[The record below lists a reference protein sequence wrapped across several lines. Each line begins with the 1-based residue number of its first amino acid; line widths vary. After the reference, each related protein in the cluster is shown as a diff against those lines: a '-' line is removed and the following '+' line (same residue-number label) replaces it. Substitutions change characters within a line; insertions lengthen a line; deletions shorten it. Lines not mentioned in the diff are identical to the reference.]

1 MELVLVII
9 AIVYSIWSE
18 VNKKKEEKNLD
29 FDFSELSSIDD
40 FLKKEK
46 KEPSSDYVPL
56 SEQSSRQEKKSRRHP
71 QKSQRSDLAP
81 AEQSGFSDSLPPA
94 PLPMGNP
101 SRYDDLPSPASSSS
115 SRHNVAPGLA
125 AQLFT
130 SEPSREYD
138 VKIDR
143 NSLIKAFIVSEVMTR
158 YDINRI
164 YERIPGVRK
173 DDE

>member
-1 MELVLVII
+1 MELVLIII

-46 KEPSSDYVPL
+46 KEPSSDYGPL
-56 SEQSSRQEKKSRRHP
+56 SEHSSRQEKKTRRQQ
-71 QKSQRSDLAP
+71 QKGQRQEIDSTG
-81 AEQSGFSDSLPPA
+81 QSGFSDSLPPA
-94 PLPMGNP
+94 PLSVGKP

-115 SRHNVAPGLA
+115 SRHNIAPSLA
-125 AQLFT
+125 AQIFT
-130 SEPSREYD
+130 SEPNREYD

>member
-9 AIVYSIWSE
+9 AIVFSIWSE

-46 KEPSSDYVPL
+46 KEPSSDHVPL
-56 SEQSSRQEKKSRRHP
+56 SEQPSRQEKKSRRQQ
-71 QKSQRSDLAP
+71 QKGQRSDLAP
-81 AEQSGFSDSLPPA
+81 VEQSGFSDSLPIP
-94 PLPMGNP
+94 PLPVGKP

-115 SRHNVAPGLA
+115 SRHNAAPSLA

-130 SEPSREYD
+130 SESSREYD